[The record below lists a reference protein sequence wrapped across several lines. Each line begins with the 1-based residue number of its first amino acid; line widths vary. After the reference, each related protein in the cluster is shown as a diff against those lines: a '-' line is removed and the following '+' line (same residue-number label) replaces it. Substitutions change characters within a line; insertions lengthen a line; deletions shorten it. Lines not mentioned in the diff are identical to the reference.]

1 MAALLSSLLCG
12 LLFGIGLIV
21 SGMVDPG
28 KVIGFLDLA
37 GAWDPS
43 LALVMGGAIAVGLV
57 GFGAAKR
64 RRRSILGLDMALP
77 SLRTV
82 DRKLVIGSVMFGVG
96 WGLAGICPGP
106 GVVAAAFGEGKAFI
120 FLIAMLFGMLL
131 FQFFGPRKQ

>member
-1 MAALLSSLLCG
+1 MAALLSSLFCG

-43 LALVMGGAIAVGLV
+43 LALVMGGAIAVGSV
-57 GFGAAKR
+57 GFGIAR
-64 RRRSILGLDMALP
+64 HRRRSLLGLDMALP
-77 SLRTV
+77 SLRHI
-82 DRKLVIGSVMFGVG
+82 DRKLVIGSAMFGVG

-106 GVVAAAFGEGKAFI
+106 AVVAAALGEGKAFT
-120 FLIAMLFGMLL
+120 FLISMLFGMLL
-131 FQFFGPRKQ
+131 FQLFGPRKQ